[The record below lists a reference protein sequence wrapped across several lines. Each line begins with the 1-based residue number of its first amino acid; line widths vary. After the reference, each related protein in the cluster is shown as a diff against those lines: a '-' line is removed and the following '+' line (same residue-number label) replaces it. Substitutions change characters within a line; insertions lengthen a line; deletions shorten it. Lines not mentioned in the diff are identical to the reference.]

1 MQLRFTR
8 KTARRTEAVCPSP
21 RQLLARYMPTP
32 CPEGTPPQRWR
43 GCGGGWGVS
52 SALSGAA
59 GPMAKNERAQRCS
72 RTPI

>member
-32 CPEGTPPQRWR
+32 CPEGTPTR
-43 GCGGGWGVS
+43 GGE
-52 SALSGAA
+52 GAA
-59 GPMAKNERAQRCS
+59 VAGV
-72 RTPI
+72 